1 MLSCWVYILGV
12 YGGLSFDFAFFFAGS
27 LDSISESASNSRFFA
42 VDGSCVVVALD
53 VVSPVQSPPICV
65 GLSNGRMICAC
76 CLSLFGGV
84 LMNRSRCTFRHSC
97 G

>member
-1 MLSCWVYILGV
+1 MGLHSGV

-27 LDSISESASNSRFFA
+27 LLDLISESASNSRFFA

-65 GLSNGRMICAC
+65 GLSMVA
-76 CLSLFGGV
+76 
-84 LMNRSRCTFRHSC
+84 
-97 G
+97 